1 MVETKHIEGE
11 HITANIQQHSFHR
24 VKRFLKMESWGQENT
39 SYCTMA
45 HIYLYFNMY
54 LCSTLC
60 WFSAT
65 FYPASQMLALRFH
78 VNQTTHSNIIN
89 YPD

>member
-11 HITANIQQHSFHR
+11 HITANIQQHSLHR

-54 LCSTLC
+54 LCSNCVGSVRLFILPPKC
-60 WFSAT
+60 WHCGFMSIKLPT
-65 FYPASQMLALRFH
+65 Q
-78 VNQTTHSNIIN
+78 I
-89 YPD
+89 